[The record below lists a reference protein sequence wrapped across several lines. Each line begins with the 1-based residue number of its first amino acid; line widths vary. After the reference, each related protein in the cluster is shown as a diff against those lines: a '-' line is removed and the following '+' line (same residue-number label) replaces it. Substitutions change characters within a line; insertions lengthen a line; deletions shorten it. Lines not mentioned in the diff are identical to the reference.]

1 MRFDSLQETLT
12 RAGFSVHT
20 FPTGQAAKDWLA
32 AQWSGKTIGLGGSM
46 TLEDLG
52 LYEAL
57 SQGNTVYWHWRT
69 PGAATLAQAAQAQVY
84 LSSVNAVAETGEL
97 INIDGTGNRVSATLF
112 GPRRCI
118 FVCGVNKLC
127 PDLASAVERVRNVAA
142 PLNAKRLG
150 VKTPCAVDGKCH
162 DCKSPERICRAMV
175 IHMGPPL
182 GVEKCEVVL
191 IGEPLGY

>member
-69 PGAATLAQAAQAQVY
+69 PRG
-84 LSSVNAVAETGEL
+84 
-97 INIDGTGNRVSATLF
+97 R
-112 GPRRCI
+112 
-118 FVCGVNKLC
+118 
-127 PDLASAVERVRNVAA
+127 
-142 PLNAKRLG
+142 
-150 VKTPCAVDGKCH
+150 
-162 DCKSPERICRAMV
+162 
-175 IHMGPPL
+175 PPL
-182 GVEKCEVVL
+182 GPRPPRPRSTSPASTPWRRQ
-191 IGEPLGY
+191 GS

>member
-32 AQWSGKTIGLGGSM
+32 AQWSGKTIGLGGSL

-69 PGAATLAQAAQAQVY
+69 PGAATLAPV
-84 LSSVNAVAETGEL
+84 SDTHVR
-97 INIDGTGNRVSATLF
+97 DG
-112 GPRRCI
+112 
-118 FVCGVNKLC
+118 
-127 PDLASAVERVRNVAA
+127 VRLRAKA
-142 PLNAKRLG
+142 P
-150 VKTPCAVDGKCH
+150 
-162 DCKSPERICRAMV
+162 S
-175 IHMGPPL
+175 IHMIR
-182 GVEKCEVVL
+182 VDIQAEVSPIV
-191 IGEPLGY
+191 GSAKQ

>member
-69 PGAATLAQAAQAQVY
+69 PGAATLAQAAQAQAHS
-84 LSSVNAVAETGEL
+84 LQ
-97 INIDGTGNRVSATLF
+97 RQ
-112 GPRRCI
+112 RR
-118 FVCGVNKLC
+118 GGRRGADQHRRHRQ
-127 PDLASAVERVRNVAA
+127 PDLRRHRR
-142 PLNAKRLG
+142 P
-150 VKTPCAVDGKCH
+150 
-162 DCKSPERICRAMV
+162 
-175 IHMGPPL
+175 
-182 GVEKCEVVL
+182 
-191 IGEPLGY
+191 